1 MLYLHDARTN
11 CHILQKPALS
21 MFTQLAISLVFDLNL
36 NRPISGQA
44 STLYMTMYDYKE
56 PPRLRTLEERR
67 AVLGTF
73 LLSSM

>member
-1 MLYLHDARTN
+1 
-11 CHILQKPALS
+11 

-36 NRPISGQA
+36 NKSIGGTG
-44 STLYMTMYDYKE
+44 STLYMTVYNCKE
-56 PPRLRTLEERR
+56 PSVGRTMEERR